1 MLNGTPAR
9 IRALLALLATLP
21 WTLAPVDG
29 RAGEWEHWRASFSAS
44 FHLPDPGQVL
54 RRQFVEDDGKSL
66 TVFSSPGVLPVN
78 SLPNAYKGLANGHHL
93 LSFAHATEYPGAPR
107 ALFPGDVIEVDAG
120 FSFLSFRLDALT
132 AVGFDRRI
140 NVNAVTVNPA
150 NSSHLLISLAH
161 SATIGSS
168 PYLPSDIIGYN
179 GSSFSLHYDGLPL
192 AGRNINALDARLSA
206 GQQQFTI
213 SFESGGTIAG
223 VNYSS
228 SDILTLSI
236 GGAGQTWSIF
246 DRPGQRHA
254 ALWGRQKLQA
264 LGVTFEPLPDQIF
277 RDRFQVE

>member
-1 MLNGTPAR
+1 MLNDTPPGT
-9 IRALLALLATLP
+9 RALLALLATLP
-21 WTLAPVDG
+21 WILAPAES
-29 RAGEWEHWRASFSAS
+29 RAGEWEHWRGSFSAS
-44 FHLPDPGQVL
+44 LHSPDPGQVV
-54 RRQFVEDDGKSL
+54 RRQFVEDDGNTL
-66 TVFSSPGVLPVN
+66 AILSSPGMLPVN

-120 FSFLSFRLDALT
+120 FSFQSFRLDALT

-140 NVNAVTVNPA
+140 NVNAVTVDPA
-150 NSSHLLISLAH
+150 NPDHLLLSLAN
-161 SATIGSS
+161 SGPIGSE
-168 PYLPSDIIGYN
+168 PFLPSDILRYD
-179 GSSFSLHYDGLPL
+179 GSSFFLHYDGIPI
-192 AGRNINALDARLSA
+192 AGRNINALDARLSD

-223 VNYSS
+223 INYSS